1 MRGYN
6 LQGRSHVLTRRQIA
20 SGIAATTLL
29 TGGSR
34 TTFAQTYPDKPIRII
49 VPFAVGGS
57 LDGAPRIVSQH
68 INARNGWPI
77 VIENRVGGGGQV
89 GTIAGKQ
96 APSDGYTLTAINGVS
111 HGSALALRKDVGY
124 DPVSDFEPVV
134 LLAAAPM
141 VLLVRSEIGVKS
153 VEEFIE
159 YLKANPGKLNYGS
172 GGVGT
177 QHHLAVAMLFDQTR
191 LPQDIAVHVPYQ
203 GLALAI
209 NDLVSGNVQFMISS
223 VGPAWQHVA
232 TGKLT
237 ALAVTSP
244 KRIHHLPNLPTMAE
258 FGLKDFEMLAWSG
271 LAAPVGTPL
280 EIIKR
285 WNAEVNT
292 SLQDEGVRKQLANF
306 DFEAYGGTPDD
317 FRQYI
322 VKEQKRYLKLG
333 ASTGLLT
340 QQ

>member
-1 MRGYN
+1 MI
-6 LQGRSHVLTRRQIA
+6 TRRQIA
-20 SGIAATTLL
+20 SALAAATLL
-29 TGGSR
+29 NVGSQR
-34 TTFAQTYPDKPIRII
+34 AFAQTYPEKPIRII

-89 GTIAGKQ
+89 GTLAGKQ
-96 APSDGYTLTAINGVS
+96 APPDGYTLTAINGVS
-111 HGSALALRKDVGY
+111 HGSALALRKDLGY
-124 DPVSDFEPVV
+124 DPVNDFEPVV

-141 VLLVRSEIGVKS
+141 ILLVRTELGVKS
-153 VEEFIE
+153 VGEFVD
-159 YLKANPGKLNYGS
+159 YLKKNPGKLNYGS

-177 QHHLAVAMLFDQTR
+177 QHHLAVAMLFDQTK
-191 LPQDIAVHVPYQ
+191 LPQDIAAHVPYQ

-232 TGKLT
+232 TGKLA

-244 KRIHHLPNLPTMAE
+244 KRIQQLPNLPTMAE
-258 FGLKDFEMLAWSG
+258 FGMKDFEMLAWSG
-271 LAAPVGTPL
+271 LAAPVGTPP

-285 WNAEVNT
+285 WNAEVNV
-292 SLQDEGVRKQLANF
+292 SLGDEGVRKQLANF
-306 DFEAYGGTPDD
+306 DFESSGGTPDD
-317 FRQYI
+317 FREYI
-322 VKEQKRYLKLG
+322 VQEKKRYLNLG
-333 ASTGLLT
+333 ASTGLLM
-340 QQ
+340 QK

>member
-1 MRGYN
+1 MI
-6 LQGRSHVLTRRQIA
+6 TRRQIA
-20 SGIAATTLL
+20 SALAAATFLSI
-29 TGGSR
+29 GSQKA
-34 TTFAQTYPDKPIRII
+34 FAQTYPEKPIRII

-89 GTIAGKQ
+89 GTLAGKQ
-96 APSDGYTLTAINGVS
+96 APPDGYTLTAINGVS
-111 HGSALALRKDVGY
+111 HGSALALRRDLGY
-124 DPVSDFEPVV
+124 DPVNDFEPVV

-141 VLLVRSEIGVKS
+141 ILLVRTELGVKS
-153 VEEFIE
+153 VGEFID
-159 YLKANPGKLNYGS
+159 YLKKNPGKLNYGS

-177 QHHLAVAMLFDQTR
+177 QHHLAVAMLLDQTK
-191 LPQDIAVHVPYQ
+191 LPQDIAAHVPYQ

-232 TGKLT
+232 GGKLT

-244 KRIHHLPNLPTMAE
+244 KRIQQLPDLPTMAE
-258 FGLKDFEMLAWSG
+258 FGMKDFEILAWSG
-271 LAAPVGTPL
+271 LAAPVGTPP

-285 WNAEVNT
+285 WNAEVNI
-292 SLQDEGVRKQLANF
+292 SLRDEGVRKQLANF
-306 DFEAYGGTPDD
+306 DFESSGGTPGD
-317 FRQYI
+317 FREYI
-322 VKEQKRYLKLG
+322 VQEQKRYLNLG
-333 ASTGLLT
+333 ASTGLLI
-340 QQ
+340 QK

>member
-1 MRGYN
+1 
-6 LQGRSHVLTRRQIA
+6 VITRRQIA
-20 SGIAATTLL
+20 SALAAAALL
-29 TGGSR
+29 NVGSQR
-34 TTFAQTYPDKPIRII
+34 AFAQTYPEKPIRII

-89 GTIAGKQ
+89 GTLAGKQ
-96 APSDGYTLTAINGVS
+96 APPDGYTLTAINGVS
-111 HGSALALRKDVGY
+111 HGSALALRRDLGY
-124 DPVSDFEPVV
+124 DPVNDFEPVV

-141 VLLVRSEIGVKS
+141 ILLVRTELGVKS
-153 VEEFIE
+153 VGEFID
-159 YLKANPGKLNYGS
+159 YLKKNPGKLNYGS

-177 QHHLAVAMLFDQTR
+177 QHHLAVAMLFDQTK
-191 LPQDIAVHVPYQ
+191 LPQDTAAHVPYQ

-244 KRIHHLPNLPTMAE
+244 KRIQQLPDLPTMAE
-258 FGLKDFEMLAWSG
+258 FGMKDFEMLAWSG
-271 LAAPVGTPL
+271 LAAPVGTPP

-285 WNAEVNT
+285 WNAEVNI
-292 SLQDEGVRKQLANF
+292 SLRDEGVRKQLANF
-306 DFEAYGGTPDD
+306 DFESSGGTPDD
-317 FRQYI
+317 FREFI
-322 VKEQKRYLKLG
+322 VQEQKRYLNLG
-333 ASTGLLT
+333 ASTGLLI
-340 QQ
+340 QR

>member
-1 MRGYN
+1 MI
-6 LQGRSHVLTRRQIA
+6 TRRQIA
-20 SGIAATTLL
+20 SALAAATLL
-29 TGGSR
+29 NVGSQKA
-34 TTFAQTYPDKPIRII
+34 FAQTYPEKPIRII

-89 GTIAGKQ
+89 GTLAGKQ
-96 APSDGYTLTAINGVS
+96 APPDGYTLTAINGVS
-111 HGSALALRKDVGY
+111 HGSALALRKDLGY
-124 DPVSDFEPVV
+124 DPVNDFEPVV

-141 VLLVRSEIGVKS
+141 ILLVRTELGVKS
-153 VEEFIE
+153 VGEFVD
-159 YLKANPGKLNYGS
+159 YLKKNPGKLNYGS

-177 QHHLAVAMLFDQTR
+177 QHHLAVAMLLDQTK
-191 LPQDIAVHVPYQ
+191 LPQDIAAHVPYQ

-232 TGKLT
+232 TGKLA

-244 KRIHHLPNLPTMAE
+244 KRIQQLPNLPTMAE
-258 FGLKDFEMLAWSG
+258 FGMKDFEMLAWSG
-271 LAAPVGTPL
+271 LAAPVGTPP

-285 WNAEVNT
+285 WNAEVNV
-292 SLQDEGVRKQLANF
+292 SLGDEGVRKQLANF
-306 DFEAYGGTPDD
+306 DFESSGGTPDD
-317 FRQYI
+317 FREYI
-322 VKEQKRYLKLG
+322 VQEKKRYLNLG
-333 ASTGLLT
+333 ASTGLLI
-340 QQ
+340 QK